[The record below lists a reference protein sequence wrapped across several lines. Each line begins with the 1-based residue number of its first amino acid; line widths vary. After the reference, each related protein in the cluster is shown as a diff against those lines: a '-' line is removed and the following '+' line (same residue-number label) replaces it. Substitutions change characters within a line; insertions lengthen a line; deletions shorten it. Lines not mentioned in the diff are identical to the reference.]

1 MQRNSCTRL
10 KIGEAEER
18 KKPKRGRERPERVR
32 LKKKKFSMALML
44 HSILKH
50 LSVRPSALSVLGGVP
65 KAEGKQRAN

>member
-1 MQRNSCTRL
+1 M
-10 KIGEAEER
+10 ER
-18 KKPKRGRERPERVR
+18 QKRGRNQREGERDQRERD